1 MFVDLDILSLG
12 QLRILI
18 HLIIHFVQ
26 VKAHKTLE

>member
-1 MFVDLDILSLG
+1 MFVDLDVLSLG

-26 VKAHKTLE
+26 VKARKTLE